1 MASLYEIN
9 NRLVNI
15 FNEIESNEGE
25 VNDELYDALVIT
37 KEELYNKLDSYVKAI
52 KSWSA
57 DADAIKTEKSKLNA
71 RQNVY
76 KNRVERL
83 KKAICIAV
91 NNFGTVGKTN
101 KYIELVNYKIST
113 RNTISANVDVERISD
128 LCKALTEFLHELN
141 SNGCLYV
148 GEDFDINGVL
158 NAINNAIIAEK
169 GAEYE
174 PFTIDDFEY
183 ITINVDTTI
192 PIKDVFTNNSN
203 LATLI
208 ADGKVNIE
216 PCDDKNHYKDVI
228 ATENCGDLTVA
239 NLVNNQTITIR

>member
-1 MASLYEIN
+1 MASLYEISN
-9 NRLVNI
+9 DILRI
-15 FNEIESNEGE
+15 FNDVEVAEGE
-25 VNDELYDALVIT
+25 ITDDQYDALQI
-37 KEELYNKLDSYVKAI
+37 KQEELKEKLTNYVKAI

-83 KKAICIAV
+83 KKAICVAV

-128 LCKALTEFLHELN
+128 LCKVLQEYLHELN

-148 GEDFDINGVL
+148 GEDFDANGVL

-169 GAEYE
+169 GAGYE

>member
-9 NRLVNI
+9 DRLVNI

-25 VNDELYDALVIT
+25 VNDELYDALIIT
-37 KEELYNKLDSYVKAI
+37 KEELDNKLDSYVKAI

-83 KKAICIAV
+83 KKAICVAV

-113 RNTISANVDVERISD
+113 RNTISADIDIERISD
-128 LCKALTEFLHELN
+128 LCKVLQEYLHELDKN
-141 SNGCLYV
+141 DCLYI
-148 GEDFDINGVL
+148 GEDCDIDGVL
-158 NAINNAIIAEK
+158 NAINNIIIAEK
-169 GAEYE
+169 GDGYK

-203 LATLI
+203 IATLI

-216 PCDDKNHYKDVI
+216 PCDDKNHYKNII

>member
-9 NRLVNI
+9 DRLVNI

-37 KEELYNKLDSYVKAI
+37 KEELDNKLDSYVKAI

-113 RNTISANVDVERISD
+113 RNTISADIDIERISD
-128 LCKALTEFLHELN
+128 LCKVLQEYLHELDKN
-141 SNGCLYV
+141 DCLYI
-148 GEDFDINGVL
+148 GEDCDIDGVL
-158 NAINNAIIAEK
+158 NAINNIIIAEK
-169 GAEYE
+169 GDEYR
-174 PFTIDDFEY
+174 PFTVDDFKY
-183 ITINVDTTI
+183 ITINIDTTI

-216 PCDDKNHYKDVI
+216 PCDDKNHYKDII
-228 ATENCGDLTVA
+228 ATEDCGDSTVA

>member
-9 NRLVNI
+9 DRLVNI

-25 VNDELYDALVIT
+25 VNDELYNELVIT
-37 KEELYNKLDSYVKAI
+37 KEELDNKLDSYVKAI
-52 KSWSA
+52 KTWSA
-57 DADAIKTEKSKLNA
+57 DADAIKVEKSKLNA

-83 KKAICIAV
+83 KKAICVAV
-91 NNFGTVGKTN
+91 NNFGTAGKTN

-113 RNTISANVDVERISD
+113 RNTISADIDIERISD
-128 LCKALTEFLHELN
+128 LCKVLQEYLYELDKN
-141 SNGCLYV
+141 DCLYV
-148 GEDFDINGVL
+148 GEDYDIDGVL
-158 NAINNAIIAEK
+158 NAINNIIIAEK
-169 GAEYE
+169 GAGYK

-183 ITINVDTTI
+183 ITINVDATI
-192 PIKDVFTNNSN
+192 PIKDIFTNNSN

-208 ADGKVNIE
+208 ADGKVNVE
-216 PCDDKNHYKDVI
+216 PCDDKNHYKNII
-228 ATENCGDLTVA
+228 ATEDCDDLTVA

>member
-9 NRLVNI
+9 DRLVNI

-37 KEELYNKLDSYVKAI
+37 KEELDNKIDSYVKAI

-83 KKAICIAV
+83 KKAICVAV

-113 RNTISANVDVERISD
+113 RNTISADIDIERISD
-128 LCKALTEFLHELN
+128 LCKVLQEYLHELDKN
-141 SNGCLYV
+141 NCLYI
-148 GEDFDINGVL
+148 GEDCDIDGVL
-158 NAINNAIIAEK
+158 NVINNIIIAEK
-169 GAEYE
+169 GAEYK
-174 PFTIDDFEY
+174 PFTIDDFKY
-183 ITINVDTTI
+183 ITINVDTTM

-208 ADGKVNIE
+208 AYGKVNIE
-216 PCDDKNHYKDVI
+216 PCDDKNHYKNVI

-239 NLVNNQTITIR
+239 NLVNNQTIIIR